1 MFETPGALTSC
12 SVGLPAHPRGWWT
25 I

>member
-1 MFETPGALTSC
+1 MFKTPGALTSC